1 MTAEYRIDSTQL
13 AISRRRFLKV
23 TTASG
28 VGLWATACGLGST
41 PSSTSSTKAAS
52 GTANVFCSAGQ
63 RWELPQRGVLPL
75 FQQKFPSITVN
86 IQPVPHDEATT
97 KVQVAMSSHT
107 TQFDVVFTDYGD
119 TPALQKIGSVTNLQ
133 SYLDRDSAWRDDYFA
148 DVPEAI
154 TRLYRVPADPKG
166 AIYGLTAD
174 GNSQLNYYRKD
185 IFAKLG
191 INKVPETWPDVI
203 SAAQELTSKA
213 NNQYGFITTMQR
225 GLFAGL
231 QMWAFMASYG
241 GKWFDKEEKGG
252 WHPQFHTS
260 AGASALETIK
270 KLMPYAHPVTLN
282 ATDDQANQALAQG
295 TAVYGPVEWGTS
307 ILTNPKFTKFA
318 DSFGVGTT
326 PRGENSAGA
335 HKPLMG
341 GLGFFIPTWS
351 KNKDA
356 AWEWI
361 KWCTSGNKTNPA
373 IGKAWVENTGQPAR
387 VSLLKEYTKI
397 QPYFEGLAAAFP
409 TAIPSTPILPE
420 AIALSIAVGN
430 ETTAAITGEK
440 DSESALKAMDAAATS
455 IMQKGGYYN

>member
-1 MTAEYRIDSTQL
+1 MTTENNMSLFEL
-13 AISRRRFLKV
+13 AMNRRRFLQV

-28 VGLWATACGLGST
+28 IGLWATACGFGNT
-41 PSSTSSTKAAS
+41 STSTGKGAT
-52 GTANVFCSAGQ
+52 GTVNVFCSAGQ

-86 IQPVPHDEATT
+86 LQPVPHDEATT
-97 KVQVAMSSHT
+97 KVQLAMSSHT
-107 TQFDVVFTDYGD
+107 DQFDVVFTDYGD
-119 TPALQKIGSVTNLQ
+119 TPALQKIGALTNLQ
-133 SYLDRDSAWRDDYFA
+133 PYLDKDPAWRDDYFS

-154 TRLYRVPADPKG
+154 TRLYRVPSNPTG

-191 INKVPETWPDVI
+191 INKVPETWPEAI

-213 NNQYGFITTMQR
+213 NKQYGFITTMQR

-241 GKWFDKEEKGG
+241 GTWFDKEEAGG
-252 WHPQFHTS
+252 WHPQFHSS
-260 AGASALETIK
+260 AGASALATIM

-295 TAVYGPVEWGTS
+295 TAVYAPVEWGTS

-318 DSFGVGTT
+318 DSIGVGTT
-326 PRGENSAGA
+326 PRGENPTGA

-356 AWEWI
+356 AFEWI
-361 KWCTSGNKTNPA
+361 KWCTSGDKTSSA

-387 VSLLKEYTKI
+387 VSLLKEYSNI
-397 QPYFEGLAAAFP
+397 QPYFGGLAAAFP

-440 DSESALKAMDAAATS
+440 DSDAALKAMDAAATS
-455 IMQKGGYYN
+455 IMQKGGYYS